1 MVFFCACHSRKYSLA
16 YVMYARRRKERPT
29 MMTRAYHH
37 SSHHSLVPR
46 PFLCCFVHR
55 LLKMDGALLVYAGDS
70 HKEAQVTGAIASNLW
85 GAYHSHT
92 ESVILKLLP
101 QLSSLSLCLDHSN
114 YLFPVQLRF
123 FLCNAD
129 CVQTDP
135 CPARQTLLTLH
146 LKYAVFAK
154 ITNRRILVGWNRL

>member
-37 SSHHSLVPR
+37 SSRHSLVPR

-101 QLSSLSLCLDHSN
+101 QLSLLFLSALTTPTIYSLCNSESFYVTPIAFKPTHAL
-114 YLFPVQLRF
+114 PGK
-123 FLCNAD
+123 
-129 CVQTDP
+129 P
-135 CPARQTLLTLH
+135 C
-146 LKYAVFAK
+146 
-154 ITNRRILVGWNRL
+154 